1 MGMVGKFRIV
11 ASHNANLPVGFAPLE
26 PLFAPRQGLSKDVIT
41 MQRANRKRNRAVTV
55 RMNDREYARMQKK
68 IAESGLSQQAYI
80 ISAVCSYPIISSD
93 EAAVLKD
100 ISRTFADFEQQI
112 RGMAT
117 NVNQMAHVAN
127 GQGQVAS
134 EKKLEQLAKQI
145 RDYRR
150 ESEAIWQSIRSS
162 ITGAVHTEP

>member
-1 MGMVGKFRIV
+1 
-11 ASHNANLPVGFAPLE
+11 
-26 PLFAPRQGLSKDVIT
+26 

-55 RMNDREYARMQKK
+55 RMNDREYARLQKK

-80 ISAVCSYPIISSD
+80 ISAVCSCPITSSD
-93 EAAVLKD
+93 EMAELKE
-100 ISRTFADFEQQI
+100 ISRTFADFERQI

-127 GQGQVAS
+127 GQGLVPS
-134 EKKLEQLAKQI
+134 ETKLEQLSEQI

-150 ESEAIWQSIRSS
+150 ESESVWQLIRSS
-162 ITGAVHTEP
+162 ITGDAHTEP

>member
-1 MGMVGKFRIV
+1 
-11 ASHNANLPVGFAPLE
+11 
-26 PLFAPRQGLSKDVIT
+26 

-134 EKKLEQLAKQI
+134 EKKLEELAEQI

>member
-1 MGMVGKFRIV
+1 
-11 ASHNANLPVGFAPLE
+11 
-26 PLFAPRQGLSKDVIT
+26 

-80 ISAVCSYPIISSD
+80 ISAVCSYPITSSD
-93 EAAVLKD
+93 EMAELKN
-100 ISRTFADFEQQI
+100 ISRTFADFERQI

-127 GQGQVAS
+127 GQGQIPS
-134 EKKLEQLAKQI
+134 EKKLEMLSEQI
-145 RDYRR
+145 RDYWR
-150 ESEAIWQSIRSS
+150 ESESIWQSIRSS
-162 ITGAVHTEP
+162 ITGDVHTEP